1 MRYVIHSVP
10 CQASKKGLLR
20 LGFYPYP
27 GGGRDGSDCPM
38 KSWSLR
44 FFLVL
49 GGMGLI
55 MGYNGFISLSHS
67 YWAYIYIYIIIIL
80 YYCLILHIYIYYTIF
95 YLYYYYI

>member
-44 FFLVL
+44 FFLSY
-49 GGMGLI
+49 GG
-55 MGYNGFISLSHS
+55 
-67 YWAYIYIYIIIIL
+67 WD
-80 YYCLILHIYIYYTIF
+80 
-95 YLYYYYI
+95 

>member
-67 YWAYIYIYIIIIL
+67 YWAYIYNYYIILLFNIT
-80 YYCLILHIYIYYTIF
+80 YIYYTIF